1 MPISRERFTEGLT
14 ADEFAAQMTR
24 NQERFEANLAA
35 MDELITDDDRAY
47 FRDHPVAVAAI
58 AEDWCTDVIQFLPPV
73 IALTREVPEVTLRV
87 FLRDQNHDL
96 IDQYLKQG
104 KFRSIPV
111 LVVHDREWHELGHF
125 IERPAEV
132 TQEMA
137 EETRRFAA
145 AHPEIEGV
153 TRAYENMPEETRKAV
168 SQNSSH
174 YRWDNMLRWDR
185 IFLDELRG
193 IAARGEEQRA
203 VAD

>member
-1 MPISRERFTEGLT
+1 MPISRERFAAGLT
-14 ADEFAAQMTR
+14 AEEFAAQMTR

-47 FRDHPVAVAAI
+47 FRDHPVAIAAI

-73 IALTREVPEVTLRV
+73 IALAREVPEVELRV

-111 LVVHDREWHELGHF
+111 FVVHDRAWHELGHF

-132 TQEMA
+132 TREMA
-137 EETRRFAA
+137 EETRRFAS

-168 SQNSSH
+168 SQNSSR

-185 IFLDELRG
+185 IFLDELRD
-193 IAARGEEQRA
+193 IAAQGEEQRA